1 MEIKTDFLV
10 LGSGIAGLSFALKV
24 CKVGS
29 VAIVTKKEK
38 IESSTNYAQGGIAA
52 VLGPDDSFDF
62 HITDTLN
69 VGDGL
74 SHPDVVESVVRDGP
88 SRINEL
94 VAWGVNFSKNS
105 SEKETSY
112 DLGREGGHGRRRIV
126 HAQDLTGRE
135 VERILVRQVE
145 SQQNIE
151 IHENF
156 FAIDLITESKVRGRR
171 SDGDICYGAY
181 VLDRNTREI
190 HTFIAKVIL
199 LATGGA
205 GKVYLFTSNP
215 DISTGDGVAMAY
227 RAGAKIA
234 NMEFIQFH
242 PTCLYHPQAK
252 NFLISEALRGEG
264 GILRLNDGT
273 PFMDKYHS
281 LKSLAPRDVVARA
294 IDNELKKSGAEY
306 VLLDMTHKSRSFLK
320 ARFPNIYDKCISLNI
335 DVATTPIPVVPAAH
349 YVCGGV
355 VTDLQGETAIK
366 RLYACGE
373 VSCTGLHGANRLA
386 SNSLLEAL
394 VFAHRSAL
402 KSIAD
407 LRDKGFSFPSVKP
420 WDPGKAVSID
430 ESIVISHNWDE
441 IRRLMWHYVGIVRS
455 NKRLARA
462 KRRIDLLQK
471 EITQY
476 YWDFILTGDL
486 IELRN
491 IAMVSELIIKCALK
505 RKESRGLH
513 YTLDYQEKDDEHF
526 RKDVVVKK
534 ARRYGKK

>member
-24 CKVGS
+24 CNFGS

-52 VLGPDDSFDF
+52 VLGTDDSFDL
-62 HITDTLN
+62 HIADTLA
-69 VGDGL
+69 VGAGL
-74 SHPDVVESVVRDGP
+74 SYPEVVESVVRDGP
-88 SRINEL
+88 SRIDDL
-94 VAWGVNFSKNS
+94 VAWGVNFSRNS
-105 SEKETSY
+105 SEKGTLY
-112 DLGREGGHGRRRIV
+112 DLGREGGHNRRRIV

-135 VERILVRQVE
+135 VEGVLVKQVE
-145 SQQNIE
+145 SQQNIK
-151 IHENF
+151 IYENF
-156 FAIDLITESKVRGRR
+156 FAIDLITESKIKGKR

-181 VLDRNTREI
+181 VLDRKTREI
-190 HTFIAKVIL
+190 HPFIAKVIL

-242 PTCLYHPQAK
+242 PTCLYHPKAK

-273 PFMDKYHS
+273 PFMDKHHP

-294 IDNELKKSGAEY
+294 IDNELKKSGEEY
-306 VLLDMTHKSRSFLK
+306 VLLDITHKSKSFLK
-320 ARFPNIYDKCISLNI
+320 KRFPNIYDKCMSIGV
-335 DVATTPIPVVPAAH
+335 DMATTPIPVVPAAH
-349 YVCGGV
+349 YICGGV
-355 VTDLQGETAIK
+355 VTDLQGETTIK
-366 RLYACGE
+366 RLYVCGE
-373 VSCTGLHGANRLA
+373 VACTGLHGANRLA

-394 VFAHRSAL
+394 VFAYRIAL
-402 KSIAD
+402 KSISG
-407 LRDKGFSFPSVKP
+407 LKERGFSFPAIKP
-420 WDPGKAVSID
+420 WDPGKAVDID

-462 KRRIDLLQK
+462 KRRIELLQK
-471 EITQY
+471 EINQY
-476 YWDFILTGDL
+476 YWNFILTGDL

-491 IAMVSELIIKCALK
+491 IARVSELIVKCALK

-513 YTLDYQEKDDEHF
+513 YTLDYKEKDDKHF
-526 RKDVVVKK
+526 KRDTIIK
-534 ARRYGKK
+534 R

>member
-24 CKVGS
+24 CNFGS

-38 IESSTNYAQGGIAA
+38 IESSTNYAQGGIAT
-52 VLGPDDSFDF
+52 VLGPDDSFDL
-62 HITDTLN
+62 HTADTLA

-74 SHPDVVESVVRDGP
+74 SHPKIVETVVKDGP
-88 SRINEL
+88 ARIEEL
-94 VAWGVNFSKNS
+94 VEWGVDFSKNS
-105 SEKETSY
+105 SGKGAPY
-112 DLGREGGHGRRRIV
+112 DLGREGGHNKRRFI

-135 VERILVRQVE
+135 VERVLVMQVE
-145 SQQNIE
+145 SRQNIE
-151 IHENF
+151 IYENY
-156 FAIDLITESKVRGRR
+156 FAIDLITESKVKGRK
-171 SDGDICYGAY
+171 SDGDICYGVY
-181 VLDRNTREI
+181 VLDRNTGEV
-190 HTFIAKVIL
+190 HTFIAQVTL

-264 GILRLNDGT
+264 GTLRLNDGT
-273 PFMDKYHS
+273 PFMNKHHP

-294 IDNELKKSGAEY
+294 IDNALKKSGEEH
-306 VLLDMTHKSRSFLK
+306 VLLDMTHKNRSILK
-320 ARFPNIYDKCISLNI
+320 KRFPNIYDKCKSLGI
-335 DVATTPIPVVPAAH
+335 DMATTPIPVVPAAH
-349 YVCGGV
+349 YMCGGV
-355 VTDLQGETAIK
+355 VTDLQGETTFK

-373 VSCTGLHGANRLA
+373 VACTGLHGANRLA

-402 KSIAD
+402 KSISS
-407 LRDKGFSFPSVKP
+407 LKEKGFSFPAVRP
-420 WDPGKAVSID
+420 WDPGKAVSSD
-430 ESIVISHNWDE
+430 ESIVIAHNWDE

-462 KRRIDLLQK
+462 KRRIELLQK
-471 EITQY
+471 EIAQY

-491 IAMVSELIIKCALK
+491 IAMVSELIITCALR

-513 YTLDYQEKDDEHF
+513 YTLDYQQKDDKHF
-526 RKDVVVKK
+526 RKDTIVRKK
-534 ARRYGKK
+534 

>member
-1 MEIKTDFLV
+1 MQIKTDFLI

-24 CKVGS
+24 CKYGS

-38 IESSTNYAQGGIAA
+38 LESGTNYAQGGIAS
-52 VLGPDDSFDF
+52 VLGEDDSFDL
-62 HITDTLN
+62 HIADTLT

-74 SHPDVVESVVRDGP
+74 SQPKVVESVVKDGP
-88 SRINEL
+88 ARINEL
-94 VAWGVNFSKNS
+94 VELGVRFSKG
-105 SEKETSY
+105 KKKKGPLY
-112 DLGREGGHGRRRIV
+112 DLGREGGHSRRRIL

-135 VERILVRQVE
+135 VEMILARQVE
-145 SQQNIE
+145 SKRNVRIYE
-151 IHENF
+151 DF
-156 FAIDLITESKVRGRR
+156 FAINLITEAKVKGRK
-171 SDGDICYGAY
+171 SDGDVCYGAY

-190 HTFIAKVIL
+190 HTFTARVTL
-199 LATGGA
+199 LATGGL

-215 DISTGDGVAMAY
+215 DISTGDGMAMAY

-242 PTCLYHPQAK
+242 PTCLYHPEAK

-264 GILRLNDGT
+264 GVLRLTDGA
-273 PFMDKYHS
+273 PFMDNYHP

-294 IDNELKKSGAEY
+294 IDSELKKSGAEY
-306 VLLDMTHKSRSFLK
+306 VLLDMTAKNRSFLK
-320 ARFPNIYDKCISLNI
+320 KRFPNIYDKCSSLGI
-335 DVATTPIPVVPAAH
+335 DMATTPIPVVPAAH
-349 YVCGGV
+349 YSCGGV
-355 VTDLQGETAIK
+355 LTDLRGETTIK

-373 VSCTGLHGANRLA
+373 VACTGLHGANRLA

-402 KSIAD
+402 KAIEDVKDRDFRMPSI
-407 LRDKGFSFPSVKP
+407 KP
-420 WDPGKAVSID
+420 WDSGKAVDID
-430 ESIVISHNWDE
+430 ESIVIAHNWDE

-455 NKRLARA
+455 DKRLARA
-462 KRRIDLLQK
+462 QRRIKLLQK

-486 IELRN
+486 IELRS
-491 IAMVSELIIKCALK
+491 IALVSELIIRCALR

-513 YTLDYQEKDDEHF
+513 YTLDHQERDDTGSRRDTVL
-526 RKDVVVKK
+526 RK
-534 ARRYGKK
+534 R